1 MSFIERRLLALW
13 QDRYGPNR
21 VGPGGMF
28 QIVADMLKI
37 MFKEDWTPKF
47 ADKLTFR
54 LAPAVAMATAVLSFM
69 VIPVSPTL
77 GVADMSIGLLFFM
90 AMAGIAVYAVLFGGW
105 SSNNKYSLL
114 GGLRSAAQTI
124 SYEVFLGISLMGV
137 VAIAGSFNLREIV
150 EAQRDMWFIIPQFL
164 GFLIFVVA
172 GVAVTHRHPFDQP
185 EAEQELAEGY
195 HVEYGGMKWG
205 MFFVAEYVNVVLIS
219 ALIVTL
225 FFGGW
230 LAPFNLEIPFV
241 PPVFWFVIKTAF
253 FVMMFVLARGSLMRP
268 RYDQVMNFGWK
279 DSREYK
285 MYKILAGFGSIVRS
299 LWMVFS
305 HVTRKRDTIL
315 YPEVPA
321 EQIVP
326 PRYRGRIILT
336 RDPDGEER
344 CVACNLCAVACPV
357 GCISLQKAEKED
369 GRWYPE
375 FFRINFS
382 RCIFCGMCEEA
393 CPTTAIQLT
402 PDFELGEYVRQDL
415 VYEKENLLISG
426 PGKYPDYNFYRV
438 TGMAVS
444 GKEKGQAQKESA
456 PVDVRSLLP

>member
-1 MSFIERRLLALW
+1 MNQEIIRQTPLWAENWPIAYSVIQAIVILLVVVLVAALMSFVERRLLALW

-105 SSNNKYSLL
+105 ASNNKYALL

-137 VAIAGSFNLREIV
+137 VAIA
-150 EAQRDMWFIIPQFL
+150 

-230 LAPFNLEIPFV
+230 LAPFNLEIPFI
-241 PPVFWFVIKTAF
+241 PPVFWFIIKTAF

-279 DSREYK
+279 
-285 MYKILAGFGSIVRS
+285 ICLPLA
-299 LWMVFS
+299 
-305 HVTRKRDTIL
+305 
-315 YPEVPA
+315 
-321 EQIVP
+321 
-326 PRYRGRIILT
+326 
-336 RDPDGEER
+336 
-344 CVACNLCAVACPV
+344 
-357 GCISLQKAEKED
+357 
-369 GRWYPE
+369 
-375 FFRINFS
+375 
-382 RCIFCGMCEEA
+382 
-393 CPTTAIQLT
+393 
-402 PDFELGEYVRQDL
+402 L
-415 VYEKENLLISG
+415 VNLL
-426 PGKYPDYNFYRV
+426 V
-438 TGMAVS
+438 TGAVILMN
-444 GKEKGQAQKESA
+444 QA
-456 PVDVRSLLP
+456 

>member
-1 MSFIERRLLALW
+1 MNQEIIRQTPLWAEQWPIAYSVIQAIVILLVVVLVAALMSFIERRLLALW

-21 VGPGGMF
+21 VGPFGMF

-69 VIPVSPTL
+69 VIPVSPSL

-105 SSNNKYSLL
+105 ASNNKYSLL
-114 GGLRSAAQTI
+114 GALRASSQMI
-124 SYEVFLGISLMGV
+124 SYEIALGISLMGV

-150 EAQRDMWFIIPQFL
+150 EAQRDVWFVIPQFI

-230 LAPFNLEIPFV
+230 LAPFNLSFLEII
-241 PPVFWFVIKTAF
+241 PPVFWFIGKTAF

-279 DSREYK
+279 
-285 MYKILAGFGSIVRS
+285 ICLPLA
-299 LWMVFS
+299 
-305 HVTRKRDTIL
+305 
-315 YPEVPA
+315 
-321 EQIVP
+321 
-326 PRYRGRIILT
+326 
-336 RDPDGEER
+336 
-344 CVACNLCAVACPV
+344 
-357 GCISLQKAEKED
+357 
-369 GRWYPE
+369 
-375 FFRINFS
+375 
-382 RCIFCGMCEEA
+382 
-393 CPTTAIQLT
+393 
-402 PDFELGEYVRQDL
+402 L
-415 VYEKENLLISG
+415 VNLL
-426 PGKYPDYNFYRV
+426 V
-438 TGMAVS
+438 TGAVILMN
-444 GKEKGQAQKESA
+444 QA
-456 PVDVRSLLP
+456 

>member
-1 MSFIERRLLALW
+1 
-13 QDRYGPNR
+13 
-21 VGPGGMF
+21 
-28 QIVADMLKI
+28 

-54 LAPAVAMATAVLSFM
+54 MAPAVAMATAVLSFM
-69 VIPVSPTL
+69 VIPVSPYL

-105 SSNNKYSLL
+105 SSNNKYALL

-137 VAIAGSFNLREIV
+137 VAIAGSFNMREIV
-150 EAQRDMWFIIPQFL
+150 EAQRDVWFVIPQFL

-230 LAPFNLEIPFV
+230 LAPFNLEISFI
-241 PPVFWFVIKTAF
+241 PPAFWFIIKTAF

-279 DSREYK
+279 
-285 MYKILAGFGSIVRS
+285 ICLPLA
-299 LWMVFS
+299 
-305 HVTRKRDTIL
+305 
-315 YPEVPA
+315 
-321 EQIVP
+321 
-326 PRYRGRIILT
+326 
-336 RDPDGEER
+336 
-344 CVACNLCAVACPV
+344 
-357 GCISLQKAEKED
+357 
-369 GRWYPE
+369 
-375 FFRINFS
+375 
-382 RCIFCGMCEEA
+382 
-393 CPTTAIQLT
+393 
-402 PDFELGEYVRQDL
+402 L
-415 VYEKENLLISG
+415 VNLL
-426 PGKYPDYNFYRV
+426 V
-438 TGMAVS
+438 TGAVILMN
-444 GKEKGQAQKESA
+444 QA
-456 PVDVRSLLP
+456 

>member
-1 MSFIERRLLALW
+1 MNQEIIRQTPLWAENWPIAYSVIQAIVILLVVVLIAALMSFIERRLLAWW

-21 VGPGGMF
+21 VGPFGIF

-69 VIPVSPTL
+69 VIPISPTL

-105 SSNNKYSLL
+105 ASNNKYSLL

-150 EAQRDMWFIIPQFL
+150 EAQREVWFIIPQFL

-230 LAPFNLEIPFV
+230 LAPFNLSFLEII
-241 PPVFWFVIKTAF
+241 PPVFWFIGKTAF

-279 DSREYK
+279 
-285 MYKILAGFGSIVRS
+285 ICLPLA
-299 LWMVFS
+299 
-305 HVTRKRDTIL
+305 
-315 YPEVPA
+315 
-321 EQIVP
+321 
-326 PRYRGRIILT
+326 
-336 RDPDGEER
+336 
-344 CVACNLCAVACPV
+344 
-357 GCISLQKAEKED
+357 
-369 GRWYPE
+369 
-375 FFRINFS
+375 
-382 RCIFCGMCEEA
+382 
-393 CPTTAIQLT
+393 
-402 PDFELGEYVRQDL
+402 L
-415 VYEKENLLISG
+415 VNLL
-426 PGKYPDYNFYRV
+426 V
-438 TGMAVS
+438 TGAVILMN
-444 GKEKGQAQKESA
+444 QA
-456 PVDVRSLLP
+456 

>member
-1 MSFIERRLLALW
+1 MNQEIIRQTPLWAEQWPIAYSVIQAIVILLVVVLVAALMSFIERRLLALW

-21 VGPGGMF
+21 VGPFGMF

-69 VIPVSPTL
+69 VIPVSPSL

-105 SSNNKYSLL
+105 ASNNKYSLL

-137 VAIAGSFNLREIV
+137 VAIAGSFNMREIV
-150 EAQRDMWFIIPQFL
+150 EAQKDVWFVIPQFL

-230 LAPFNLEIPFV
+230 LAPFNLSFLEII
-241 PPVFWFVIKTAF
+241 PPVFWFIGKTAF

-279 DSREYK
+279 
-285 MYKILAGFGSIVRS
+285 ICLPLA
-299 LWMVFS
+299 
-305 HVTRKRDTIL
+305 
-315 YPEVPA
+315 
-321 EQIVP
+321 
-326 PRYRGRIILT
+326 
-336 RDPDGEER
+336 
-344 CVACNLCAVACPV
+344 
-357 GCISLQKAEKED
+357 
-369 GRWYPE
+369 
-375 FFRINFS
+375 
-382 RCIFCGMCEEA
+382 
-393 CPTTAIQLT
+393 
-402 PDFELGEYVRQDL
+402 L
-415 VYEKENLLISG
+415 VNLL
-426 PGKYPDYNFYRV
+426 V
-438 TGMAVS
+438 TGAVILMN
-444 GKEKGQAQKESA
+444 QA
-456 PVDVRSLLP
+456 